1 MARGVSMA
9 YDHLD
14 DDAINAQFMPRIAVP
29 DCEEWLAR
37 DAKLSAETRAALRHT
52 ADIAYGESPGERL
65 DVFPAADPKAPI
77 HVYLHGGYWR
87 ALDKRDF
94 SYVAQPLAAGGA
106 TTVLLNYDLCP
117 KVTLDSIVQQTR
129 NAVIWVYRHAGLIGG
144 DAERIYLSGSSA
156 GAQLVAMMLAED
168 WTRSPVPNDVI
179 KGAACITGIYQLDP
193 VLRIQANAEIQL
205 KPEMVA
211 RNSPLTLAPR
221 RKCPVLV
228 AVGAKETPE
237 WIKQS
242 EAYEAHLR
250 RAGLATQLLEVP
262 DTHHFSITQSLSEP
276 KSLLARALLKQM
288 GL

>member
-1 MARGVSMA
+1 MA

-14 DDAINAQFMPRIAVP
+14 DNAINAQFMPRIAVP

-37 DAKLSAETRAALRHT
+37 DATLSAEARASLRHT

-65 DVFPAADPKAPI
+65 DVFPASNPNAPI
-77 HVYLHGGYWR
+77 HIYLHGGYWR
-87 ALDKRDF
+87 ALDKKDF
-94 SYVAQPLAAGGA
+94 SYVAQPLVAGGA

-117 KVTLDSIVQQTR
+117 KVTLDTIVQQTR
-129 NAVIWVYRHAGLIGG
+129 NAVIWVYRHAGLLGG
-144 DAERIYLSGSSA
+144 SADRIYLSGSSA
-156 GAQLVAMMLAED
+156 GAHLVAMMLAED
-168 WTRSPVPNDVI
+168 WTRAPVPTDII
-179 KGAACITGIYQLDP
+179 KGAVCITGVYQLDP

-211 RNSPLTLAPR
+211 RNSPLGLTPR
-221 RKCPVLV
+221 SRCPVLV

-250 RAGLATQLLEVP
+250 RQGVPTEFLKLP
-262 DTHHFSITQSLSEP
+262 DTHHFSITQSLSWP
-276 KSLLARALLKQM
+276 KSALARALLKQM
-288 GL
+288 AL